1 MSDRAKAWVTAMIAL
16 VAVGS
21 DLLFFPYVKYM
32 VVYGILASVLSAFAI
47 VRLWRRRSVKN

>member
-1 MSDRAKAWVTAMIAL
+1 MSDRAKAWVTALIAL

-32 VVYGILASVLSAFAI
+32 VVYGILAGVLSAFAI
-47 VRLWRRRSVKN
+47 FRVWRRRSVKS